1 MKNTLITFFFL
12 LIINHLNAQK
22 TAPSN
27 IKSIQFQSLNK
38 TTFNHIL
45 LGNLRFEFKGFN
57 PPAENIAKMIW
68 NILREKLSSNFG
80 LEIIL
85 AETDKNKAI
94 NNGK

>member
-1 MKNTLITFFFL
+1 M
-12 LIINHLNAQK
+12 
-22 TAPSN
+22 
-27 IKSIQFQSLNK
+27 
-38 TTFNHIL
+38 L

-85 AETDKNKAI
+85 VETDKNKAI
-94 NNGK
+94 SNGK

>member
-38 TTFNHIL
+38 TTFNHIIP
-45 LGNLRFEFKGFN
+45 LGNT
-57 PPAENIAKMIW
+57 I
-68 NILREKLSSNFG
+68 
-80 LEIIL
+80 
-85 AETDKNKAI
+85 ETS
-94 NNGK
+94 

>member
-1 MKNTLITFFFL
+1 MHFITSFITEFVYFSRA
-12 LIINHLNAQK
+12 N
-22 TAPSN
+22 
-27 IKSIQFQSLNK
+27 QSLFNVEKK

-85 AETDKNKAI
+85 VETDKNKAI
-94 NNGK
+94 SNGK